1 MIEQEE
7 REINSEPLPHSAG
20 IGRRM
25 TAFAMDF
32 ILLTFI
38 SILILFYLPEM
49 LGQQTDDEFSRL
61 SGRLIEAFEHPEPD
75 QEHVEQVMMEFSEF
89 SAKIHYEL
97 IVTLVFIAYFF
108 VGEFFYDGKSI
119 GKSTLYIKSNNFR
132 KSGTSLPL
140 RESALRSVIKG
151 LSCSFALLGF
161 ANFAC
166 LLFSKQRRALH
177 DLLSGSTCVL
187 VAQNV
192 KDEGSES

>member
-7 REINSEPLPHSAG
+7 REINSEPLPHCAG

-49 LGQQTDDEFSRL
+49 LGKQTDDEFSRL
-61 SGRLIEAFEHPEPD
+61 SGRLIEAFEHPDPD
-75 QEHVEQVMMEFSEF
+75 QEHVEQVMVEFSEF

-97 IVTLVFIAYFF
+97 IVTLVFIVYFF

-119 GKSTLYIKSNNFR
+119 GKSTLCIKSNNFR

-140 RESALRSVIKG
+140 RQSALRSVIKG

-166 LLFSKQRRALH
+166 LLFNKQRRALH
-177 DLLSGSTCVL
+177 DLLSGSTCIL
-187 VAQNV
+187 IPQNE
-192 KDEGSES
+192 KDKGSES

>member
-1 MIEQEE
+1 MIEQKE
-7 REINSEPLPHSAG
+7 RKTNSEPLPQGAG
-20 IGRRM
+20 IGRRV
-25 TAFAMDF
+25 TAFTMDF

-49 LGQQTDDEFSRL
+49 LGKQTDDEFSRL
-61 SGRLIEAFEHPEPD
+61 SGKLIEAFEHPDPD
-75 QEHVEQVMMEFSEF
+75 QEHVEQVMVEFSEF

-119 GKSTLYIKSNNFR
+119 GKSTLCIKSNNFR

-140 RESALRSVIKG
+140 RQSALRSVIKG

-166 LLFSKQRRALH
+166 LLFNKQRRALH
-177 DLLSGSTCVL
+177 DLLSGSTCIL
-187 VAQNV
+187 VAQNE
-192 KDEGSES
+192 KEEDSES

>member
-1 MIEQEE
+1 MIEQEQ
-7 REINSEPLPHSAG
+7 RETNSEPLSHGAS

-49 LGQQTDDEFSRL
+49 LGKQTDDEFSRL
-61 SGRLIEAFEHPEPD
+61 SGRLIEAFEHTDPD

-89 SAKIHYEL
+89 SAKIHYEF

-119 GKSTLYIKSNNFR
+119 GKSTLCIKSNNFR
-132 KSGTSLPL
+132 KSGSSLPL
-140 RESALRSVIKG
+140 RQSALRSVIKG

-177 DLLSGSTCVL
+177 DLLSGSTCIL
-187 VAQNV
+187 IPQNE
-192 KDEGSES
+192 KDEGSNS

>member
-1 MIEQEE
+1 
-7 REINSEPLPHSAG
+7 
-20 IGRRM
+20 
-25 TAFAMDF
+25 
-32 ILLTFI
+32 
-38 SILILFYLPEM
+38 M

-140 RESALRSVIKG
+140 RESAL
-151 LSCSFALLGF
+151 LCD
-161 ANFAC
+161 
-166 LLFSKQRRALH
+166 QRF
-177 DLLSGSTCVL
+177 VL
-187 VAQNV
+187 
-192 KDEGSES
+192 